1 MMDKSKEAIQ
11 EKDKE
16 IKKSQSKYAKVINSL
31 KGKNKIMKKQ

>member
-1 MMDKSKEAIQ
+1 MMEKSKEAIQ

-16 IKKSQSKYAKVINSL
+16 IKKSQSKYAEVINAL